1 MIYIYI
7 YMSVKAS
14 NQLLPS
20 GRHGNVNTSHFLM
33 GYSSISIHISLK
45 SPICFLDT
53 QKAWFSLGILH
64 EFGNIAGLEY
74 WICFLWVHRQLLRFR
89 SDEASKLQIDSMIFR
104 LHMASYG
111 WITTYFQYCS
121 SLKFWATIGFK
132 TIRHNSELGASKNRG
147 SESHQGFQR
156 FNLLRMLIHLVLDE
170 GTFILSPYI
179 PRHVPIRCFV
189 PVWCHVPV
197 CHSQ

>member
-1 MIYIYI
+1 MHVTNSFLESRDGLLMVLSYQQVCLIYQV
-7 YMSVKAS
+7 S
-14 NQLLPS
+14 LDRRLPRDS
-20 GRHGNVNTSHFLM
+20 DQMRLP
-33 GYSSISIHISLK
+33 K
-45 SPICFLDT
+45 SRLIPCFLGFT
-53 QKAWFSLGILH
+53 W
-64 EFGNIAGLEY
+64 
-74 WICFLWVHRQLLRFR
+74 
-89 SDEASKLQIDSMIFR
+89 
-104 LHMASYG
+104 LHMASNG

-121 SLKFWATIGFK
+121 SLKFWTTIGFK

-170 GTFILSPYI
+170 GTFILAPYI